1 MPPGQLLAATMGAGG
16 RTQHPLASLFTREDK
31 GHVHKMLGISVL
43 LHFLYRFSTLIH
55 PSQDMRFGPDGRTLA
70 CLGLHAVLSASSL
83 VFRIPTKRITEGSRI
98 WPEYRLHSIT
108 FAYRSLACMLTTW
121 YEMRHGVTQP
131 NYLINAGIIICAML
145 VADLGTWYVG
155 PSGRSSTIQD
165 LDAPPP
171 MRFFFTVMQ
180 FHATVGCLV
189 GVRRFATQFM
199 YVWII
204 RARTATAHTRRA
216 GGFRARDGPR
226 ERAS

>member
-1 MPPGQLLAATMGAGG
+1 
-16 RTQHPLASLFTREDK
+16 
-31 GHVHKMLGISVL
+31 
-43 LHFLYRFSTLIH
+43 
-55 PSQDMRFGPDGRTLA
+55 
-70 CLGLHAVLSASSL
+70 
-83 VFRIPTKRITEGSRI
+83 
-98 WPEYRLHSIT
+98 
-108 FAYRSLACMLTTW
+108 MLTTW

-216 GGFRARDGPR
+216 GGGRARDGPR